1 MKALY
6 RHKKSGDLFA
16 IGTDEKGNILST
28 AGPLLCKD
36 IDPNQLNY
44 DDYFNS
50 EIKLK
55 SNEFELLS
63 KAEYE
68 EMLIKC
74 GFYRQVNQK
83 HLF

>member
-1 MKALY
+1 MKSLY
-6 RHKKSGDLFA
+6 RHKRTGDLFA
-16 IGTDEKGNILST
+16 LETNEQGDIIST

-36 IDPNQLNY
+36 IDPILLNC
-44 DDYFNS
+44 DDYFTS
-50 EIKLK
+50 EIKIK

-68 EMLIKC
+68 EMLRGC
-74 GFYRQVNQK
+74 GFCRQVSQK

>member
-1 MKALY
+1 MKSLY
-6 RHKKSGDLFA
+6 RHKPTGDLFA
-16 IGTDEKGNILST
+16 LETDEQGNVLSS
-28 AGPLLCKD
+28 AGPFMFKD
-36 IDPNQLNY
+36 IDPNMLNY
-44 DDYFNS
+44 DDYFTS

-68 EMLIKC
+68 ELLIKC
-74 GFYRQVNQK
+74 GFSRQKIQR